1 MLESSTPSRRAEYRP
16 FQQSIAPQV
25 QPTPMNQSRSVRRKS
40 APRNRSGLQR
50 LLFNLLRPKTETA
63 GTKRGLSRREQRRQQ
78 RGLSAP
84 SSTSSK
90 VELIRRSQSSVH
102 PGPVHSSSGHSRDPR
117 GGETRERSIV
127 PLDVARSKTSSKQHS
142 ARPHPGVSP
151 APHARQRPSSAH
163 LNAKASDK
171 RAPDK
176 RHQSQKRSFPISAF
190 IQGVRLVIL
199 GVGVWAIVGTA
210 LSMTNSQTRSDEI
223 NQPASDDPQ
232 QNPAYVQQVDI
243 TQNAANLRVGMLE
256 SGQEMS
262 ELTARVTPLTQGF
275 TDLTPSVFLID
286 LDSGNHFSLN
296 GEASFSAASMIK
308 VPILVAFFQ
317 DVDAGKI
324 RLDEML
330 TMQEGDIGSGSGE
343 MQFDPIGSQYTALET
358 ATNMIIISD
367 NTATNMLIRRLG
379 GIEALNQRFQE
390 WGLQTTVLRNL
401 LPDLEGTNTTSARE
415 LSMLIARVSEGDLVS
430 MKSRDRLFNIMQR
443 TLTDSLIPASVSQD
457 ATVAHKTGDIGSL
470 VGDTG
475 LVDMPNGKRY
485 AVTLMVKRPHND
497 ERAQEMIR
505 QISAMAYE
513 YLNQA
518 PAASTASP
526 PPSPEGS
533 VTPTDGA
540 VVGENGTAR

>member
-1 MLESSTPSRRAEYRP
+1 MLESSNPSRRAEHRP
-16 FQQSIAPQV
+16 FQQSISPQV

-40 APRNRSGLQR
+40 APRERSGLQR
-50 LLFNLLRPKTETA
+50 LLFSLLRPKTEPP
-63 GTKRGLSRREQRRQQ
+63 GTKRELSRREQRRQR

-84 SSTSSK
+84 SPMSNPMAKKAES
-90 VELIRRSQSSVH
+90 VRRSQSSVH
-102 PGPVHSSSGHSRDPR
+102 AGPAYSGSGHAGDARVGD
-117 GGETRERSIV
+117 TKNRSII
-127 PLDVARSKTSSKQHS
+127 PLDVARSRTAPKQQV
-142 ARPHPGVSP
+142 GVSHS
-151 APHARQRPSSAH
+151 PHGRQRPNSAH
-163 LNAKASDK
+163 RLDGKS
-171 RAPDK
+171 PDK
-176 RHQSQKRSFPISAF
+176 KHSSQKRSFPLSAF

-223 NQPASDDPQ
+223 NQPTSDDPQ
-232 QNPAYVQQVDI
+232 QNPAYVQQIDSSA
-243 TQNAANLRVGMLE
+243 NAATLLTGMLE

-262 ELTARVTPLTQGF
+262 ELMARVTPLTQGF

-296 GEASFSAASMIK
+296 GESSFSAASMIK

-343 MQFDPIGSQYTALET
+343 MQFEPIGSQYSALET

-390 WGLQTTVLRNL
+390 WGLQATVLRNL
-401 LPDLEGTNTTSARE
+401 LPDLEGTNTTSAKE

-533 VTPTDGA
+533 TTPPDGA
-540 VVGENGTAR
+540 VVGENGVPQ